1 MSIFVEDWQG
11 NYGSPYLVTLDDVG
25 SASVSLAEDT
35 IFKTHPN
42 RLVYGEHEQLAFVDG
57 VRRGEAA
64 LYQHFPESGRVVRGV
79 AGSHACGAVIADG
92 ASRAIFASERVQ
104 RLVIWGSGET
114 GDLEPI
120 GGFAWMSRSV
130 DDEAPDAPLKQIQE
144 RMRREEVMLAEELS
158 RQGLRVV
165 LDGPLFYVRSWD
177 LPIVGYIKTHSR
189 ALLAPEMHKQI
200 PTLRPG
206 ERSTIFRLG
215 DDRYSCYLRLSPM
228 SEMSGPWAGIV
239 RLEVPQA
246 TGLRRAI
253 ETVNWIAG
261 VIPRYAGIPYK
272 DPRAPQNLQPVG
284 ALEKHLRHRLG
295 DPGLAYRAVRA
306 AVSSS
311 RKEMSA

>member
-11 NYGSPYLVTLDDVG
+11 SYGSPYLVTPDDQG
-25 SASVSLAEDT
+25 SANVSLAEDT
-35 IFKTHPN
+35 IFTTHAN
-42 RLVYGEHEQLAFVDG
+42 RLVQDRHEQLAFVDG

-64 LYQHFPESGRVVRGV
+64 LYQHSPESGRVVRGV
-79 AGSHACGAVIADG
+79 AGSHACGAVIANG
-92 ASRAIFASERVQ
+92 ESRAIFVGERVQ

-114 GDLEPI
+114 GTLDPI
-120 GGFAWMSRSV
+120 GGFAWVSRSV

-158 RQGLRVV
+158 RQGLRVI

-189 ALLAPEMHKQI
+189 ALLEPEMHKLI
-200 PTLRPG
+200 PSLRPG

-215 DDRYSCYLRLSPM
+215 DDRYSCYLRLTPT

-246 TGLRRAI
+246 TGLKQAI
-253 ETVNWIAG
+253 ETVSWIAG

-306 AVSSS
+306 AVSTS
-311 RKEMSA
+311 RREVNA

>member
-11 NYGSPYLVTLDDVG
+11 SYGSPYLITPDDLV
-25 SASVSLAEDT
+25 SATASLAEDP
-35 IFKTHPN
+35 IFRTQAN
-42 RLVYGEHEQLAFVDG
+42 RIGQGAHEQLGFVDG

-64 LYQHFPESGRVVRGV
+64 LYQHSRESGTVVRGV
-79 AGSHACGAVIADG
+79 AGSHACGAAIADG
-92 ASRAIFASERVQ
+92 RSRAIFAAERVQ

-120 GGFAWMSRSV
+120 GGFSWVSRSV

-144 RMRREEVMLAEELS
+144 RMRRAEVMLAEELS
-158 RQGLRVV
+158 RQGLRVI

-189 ALLAPEMHKQI
+189 ALLEPEMHKLI
-200 PTLRPG
+200 PSLRPG

-215 DDRYSCYLRLSPM
+215 EDRYSCYLRLTPL

-239 RLEVPQA
+239 RLELPQA
-246 TGLRRAI
+246 TGLKQAI

-284 ALEKHLRHRLG
+284 SLEKHLRHRLG

-311 RKEMSA
+311 RKEMTA

>member
-1 MSIFVEDWQG
+1 MFVEDWQG
-11 NYGSPYLVTLDDVG
+11 SYGSPYLVTPDDQG
-25 SASVSLAEDT
+25 SANVSLAEDS
-35 IFKTHPN
+35 IFKAHPN
-42 RLVYGEHEQLAFVDG
+42 PLIKGGHEQLAFVDG

-64 LYQHFPESGRVVRGV
+64 LYQHSPESGMVVRGV

-92 ASRAIFASERVQ
+92 ESRAMFTAERVQ

-114 GDLEPI
+114 GDLEPV
-120 GGFAWMSRSV
+120 GGFEWVSRSV
-130 DDEAPDAPLKQIQE
+130 DDDAPDAPLKQIQE
-144 RMRREEVMLAEELS
+144 RMRRAEVMLAEELS
-158 RQGLRVV
+158 WQGLRVI

-189 ALLAPEMHKQI
+189 ALLEPEMHKQI
-200 PTLRPG
+200 PTLQPG

-215 DDRYSCYLRLSPM
+215 DDRYSCYLRLTPS

-246 TGLRRAI
+246 TGLKRAL

-284 ALEKHLRHRLG
+284 SLEKHLRHRLG
-295 DPGLAYRAVRA
+295 DPGLAFRAVRA
-306 AVSSS
+306 AVSRS
-311 RKEMSA
+311 RREVNA

>member
-11 NYGSPYLVTLDDVG
+11 SYGSPYLVTPDDQG
-25 SASVSLAEDT
+25 SASVALAEDPT
-35 IFKTHPN
+35 FKAHPSQ
-42 RLVYGEHEQLAFVDG
+42 LAQGSHERLAFVDG

-64 LYQHFPESGRVVRGV
+64 LYQHSQESGKVVRGV

-92 ASRAIFASERVQ
+92 ETRAVFASERVQ

-114 GDLEPI
+114 GDLEPV
-120 GGFAWMSRSV
+120 GGFAWVNRSV
-130 DDEAPDAPLKQIQE
+130 DDEAPDAPLKQLQE

-158 RQGLRVV
+158 RQELRVV

-177 LPIVGYIKTHSR
+177 LPIVGYVKTHSR
-189 ALLAPEMHKQI
+189 ALLEPDMHKLI
-200 PTLRPG
+200 PSLRPG
-206 ERSTIFRLG
+206 ERSTMFRLG
-215 DDRYSCYLRLSPM
+215 DDRYSCYLRLIPM

-246 TGLRRAI
+246 TGLKQAI

-261 VIPRYAGIPYK
+261 VIPRYAGVSYK

-306 AVSSS
+306 AVATS
-311 RKEMSA
+311 RKEVNA

>member
-11 NYGSPYLVTLDDVG
+11 NYGSPYLVTPDDQG
-25 SASVSLAEDT
+25 SANVSLAEDS
-35 IFKTHPN
+35 IFKAHPN
-42 RLVYGEHEQLAFVDG
+42 SLVHGRHEQLAFVDG

-64 LYQHFPESGRVVRGV
+64 LYQHSPESGKVVRGV
-79 AGSHACGAVIADG
+79 AGSNACGAVIADG
-92 ASRAIFASERVQ
+92 ESRAVFAAERVQ

-114 GDLEPI
+114 GDLEPV
-120 GGFAWMSRSV
+120 GGFAWVSRSV

-144 RMRREEVMLAEELS
+144 RMRREEVMLAEDLS
-158 RQGLRVV
+158 RQGFRVV

-189 ALLAPEMHKQI
+189 ALLEPDMHKLI
-200 PTLRPG
+200 PSLRPG

-215 DDRYSCYLRLSPM
+215 DDRYSCYLRLTPT

-246 TGLRRAI
+246 TGLKQAI

-284 ALEKHLRHRLG
+284 ALEKHLRHLLG

-306 AVSSS
+306 AVSTS
-311 RKEMSA
+311 RREVSA

>member
-11 NYGSPYLVTLDDVG
+11 SYGSPYLVTPEDQG
-25 SASVSLAEDT
+25 AASVALAEDT
-35 IFKTHPN
+35 TFKAHANP
-42 RLVYGEHEQLAFVDG
+42 LVRGVHEQLAFVDG

-64 LYQHFPESGRVVRGV
+64 LYQHSPESGKVVRGV

-92 ASRAIFASERVQ
+92 KSRAIFAAERVQ

-120 GGFAWMSRSV
+120 GGFAWVSRSV
-130 DDEAPDAPLKQIQE
+130 DDDAPDAPLKQIQE
-144 RMRREEVMLAEELS
+144 RMRRGEVMLAEELS
-158 RQGLRVV
+158 RQGLRVI

-189 ALLAPEMHKQI
+189 ALLEPEMHKLI
-200 PTLRPG
+200 PSLRPG

-215 DDRYSCYLRLSPM
+215 EDRYSCYLRLTPL

-246 TGLRRAI
+246 TGLKQAI
-253 ETVNWIAG
+253 ETVSWIAG

-284 ALEKHLRHRLG
+284 SLEKHLRHRLG
-295 DPGLAYRAVRA
+295 DPGLAFRAVRA
-306 AVSSS
+306 AVSRS
-311 RKEMSA
+311 RREVNA

>member
-11 NYGSPYLVTLDDVG
+11 SYGSPYLVTPDDQG
-25 SASVSLAEDT
+25 SANVSLAEDP
-35 IFKTHPN
+35 IFKAHANP
-42 RLVYGEHEQLAFVDG
+42 LVQGLHEQLAFVDG

-64 LYQHFPESGRVVRGV
+64 LYQHWPESGKVVRGV

-92 ASRAIFASERVQ
+92 ESRAVFAAERVQ
-104 RLVIWGSGET
+104 RLVIWGSGEP
-114 GDLEPI
+114 GDLEPV
-120 GGFAWMSRSV
+120 GGFAWVSRSV
-130 DDEAPDAPLKQIQE
+130 DDDAPDAPLKQIQE
-144 RMRREEVMLAEELS
+144 RMRRAEVMLAEELS
-158 RQGLRVV
+158 RQGLRVI

-189 ALLAPEMHKQI
+189 ALLEPEMHKLI
-200 PTLRPG
+200 PTLQPG

-215 DDRYSCYLRLSPM
+215 DDRYSCYLRLTPS

-246 TGLRRAI
+246 TGLKRAI

-295 DPGLAYRAVRA
+295 DPNLAYRAVRA
-306 AVSSS
+306 AVFSS

>member
-11 NYGSPYLVTLDDVG
+11 NYGSPYLVTPDDQG
-25 SASVSLAEDT
+25 SANVSLAEDS
-35 IFKTHPN
+35 IFKAHPN
-42 RLVYGEHEQLAFVDG
+42 SLVHGRHEQLAFVDG

-64 LYQHFPESGRVVRGV
+64 LYQHSPESGKVVRGV
-79 AGSHACGAVIADG
+79 AGSNACGAVIADG
-92 ASRAIFASERVQ
+92 ESRAVFAAERVQ

-114 GDLEPI
+114 GDLEPV
-120 GGFAWMSRSV
+120 GGFAWVSRSV

-144 RMRREEVMLAEELS
+144 RMRREEVMLAEDLS
-158 RQGLRVV
+158 RQGFRVV

-189 ALLAPEMHKQI
+189 ALLEPEMHKLI
-200 PTLRPG
+200 PSLRPG

-215 DDRYSCYLRLSPM
+215 DDRYSCYLRLTPT

-246 TGLRRAI
+246 TGLKQAI

-284 ALEKHLRHRLG
+284 ALEKHLRHLLG

-306 AVSSS
+306 AVSTS
-311 RKEMSA
+311 RREVSA

>member
-1 MSIFVEDWQG
+1 MRIFVEDWQG
-11 NYGSPYLVTLDDVG
+11 NYGSPYLVTPDDQG
-25 SASVSLAEDT
+25 SASVSLAEDS
-35 IFKTHPN
+35 IFKAHANPLSEG
-42 RLVYGEHEQLAFVDG
+42 RHEQLAFVDG

-64 LYQHFPESGRVVRGV
+64 LYQHSPESGRVVRGV

-92 ASRAIFASERVQ
+92 ESRAIFAAERVQ

-114 GDLEPI
+114 GGLEPV
-120 GGFAWMSRSV
+120 GGFAWVSRSV

-189 ALLAPEMHKQI
+189 ALLEPEMHKHI

-215 DDRYSCYLRLSPM
+215 DDRYSCYLRLTPTSQ
-228 SEMSGPWAGIV
+228 MSGPWAGIV

-246 TGLRRAI
+246 TGLKRAI
-253 ETVNWIAG
+253 ETVSWIAG

>member
-11 NYGSPYLVTLDDVG
+11 SYGSPYLVTPDDQG
-25 SASVSLAEDT
+25 SANVSLAEDT
-35 IFKTHPN
+35 IFKTHAN
-42 RLVYGEHEQLAFVDG
+42 SLVHGRHEELAFVDG

-64 LYQHFPESGRVVRGV
+64 LYQHSPGSGKVVRGV

-92 ASRAIFASERVQ
+92 ESRAIFAAERVQ
-104 RLVIWGSGET
+104 RLVIWGSGEA

-120 GGFAWMSRSV
+120 GGFAWVSRSV

-144 RMRREEVMLAEELS
+144 RMRRAEVMLAEELS

-189 ALLAPEMHKQI
+189 ALLEPEMHKQI
-200 PTLRPG
+200 PSLRPG

-215 DDRYSCYLRLSPM
+215 DDRYSCYLRLTPT

-246 TGLRRAI
+246 TGLKQAI

-306 AVSSS
+306 AVSMS
-311 RKEMSA
+311 RREVNA

>member
-11 NYGSPYLVTLDDVG
+11 NYGSPYLVTPDDQG
-25 SASVSLAEDT
+25 SANVSLAEDPV
-35 IFKTHPN
+35 FKAHANP
-42 RLVYGEHEQLAFVDG
+42 LVKGAHEQLAFVDG

-64 LYQHFPESGRVVRGV
+64 LYQHSPESGKVVRGV

-92 ASRAIFASERVQ
+92 QSRAVFAAERVQ

-114 GDLEPI
+114 GDLEPV
-120 GGFAWMSRSV
+120 GGFAWVSRSV
-130 DDEAPDAPLKQIQE
+130 DDDAPDAPLKQIQE
-144 RMRREEVMLAEELS
+144 RMRRAEVMLAEEMS
-158 RQGLRVV
+158 RQGLRVI

-189 ALLAPEMHKQI
+189 ALLDPEMHKQI
-200 PTLRPG
+200 PTLQPG

-215 DDRYSCYLRLSPM
+215 DDRYSCYLRLTPS
-228 SEMSGPWAGIV
+228 SAMSGPWAGIV

-246 TGLRRAI
+246 TGLKQAI
-253 ETVNWIAG
+253 ETVNWVAG

-306 AVSSS
+306 AVFSS
-311 RKEMSA
+311 RQEMSA